1 MAESL
6 NLRDEVIGR
15 DQSALEIRHELSA
28 RHADGFDAFSV
39 AVHAQ
44 DGAHVLLAHQRL
56 ERPHTAA
63 DIEADEHSAEVKD
76 VDGLMG
82 IIRVFYGR
90 IRQIIPVA
98 YNQDPLFAL
107 L

>member
-6 NLRDEVIGR
+6 NLREEVIGG

-44 DGAHVLLAHQRL
+44 DGAHVLLAHQRF

-76 VDGLMG
+76 VDGLIG
-82 IIRVFYGR
+82 HSFLIFFLR
-90 IRQIIPVA
+90 
-98 YNQDPLFAL
+98 LFGQVIVVH
-107 L
+107 